1 MTEKGDAA
9 VFIRRTR
16 VCLDGPFDD
25 VKLERANYGLFYS
38 MGCQLTRL
46 YLPFW
51 PPVSFKVVLV
61 LGQFGLLDVD
71 GVGVKGVEFKSQ
83 TKI

>member
-1 MTEKGDAA
+1 
-9 VFIRRTR
+9 
-16 VCLDGPFDD
+16 
-25 VKLERANYGLFYS
+25 